1 MTLNPSLVTVGT
13 INAGATNIQAD
24 VSQGLE
30 PKGAVKV
37 LLSTNYTLL
46 CPPGWP
52 NRPALTGKGPASL
65 NFPGSVL
72 ASGSTFAFLAPEAA
86 ALVAAG
92 AGTLA

>member
-1 MTLNPSLVTVGT
+1 VTLNPSLVTVGT

-24 VSQGLE
+24 VSAGL
-30 PKGAVKV
+30 GSAVAVKV
-37 LLSTNYTLL
+37 TLSTNYTLL

-52 NRPALTGKGPASL
+52 NRPSLTGAQPVR

-72 ASGSTFAFLAPEAA
+72 ASGGTFAFLKPEAA

-92 AGTLA
+92 AWTLA

>member
-1 MTLNPSLVTVGT
+1 VTINPSLVTVGT

-37 LLSTNYTLL
+37 TLSTNYTLL

-52 NRPALTGKGPASL
+52 NRPSLTGASPVK

-72 ASGSTFAFLAPEAA
+72 ASGGTFAFLAPEAA